1 MLWTLPFFY
10 WQNGRYWNVYSI
22 KTLLKRANSCN
33 IFKLSASII
42 TYSSIIKQTIMRK
55 FSLVLVA
62 AALFISGNLFANDSN
77 NTDPQRSLKTQIQEL
92 LKVNKLVVEDYEELT
107 AKVLFTVNSEEEIVV
122 ISVETDDSDLESFI
136 KSKLNYKKVELSEF
150 VEGRMYR
157 MPLRVKA

>member
-1 MLWTLPFFY
+1 M
-10 WQNGRYWNVYSI
+10 
-22 KTLLKRANSCN
+22 CN
-33 IFKLSASII
+33 NFKLSTSII

-62 AALFISGNLFANDSN
+62 AALFISGNLFANDSD

-92 LKVNKLVVEDYEELT
+92 LKVNKLVVEDFEELT
-107 AKVLFTVNSEEEIVV
+107 ANVLFTVNSEEEIVV
-122 ISVETDDSDLESFI
+122 ISVETDDSELELFV
-136 KSKLNYKKVELSEF
+136 KSKLNYKKVELNEF